1 MDVGRGA
8 GGAVWRIG
16 HFIQEIRQ
24 VPGLRAASVG
34 IPPLLADIIRKALTS
49 RVDVDVM
56 VEIAMSPHLIE
67 HLKAFD
73 PDVVVIACG
82 PDGDTN
88 LATKVA
94 AALMHAKVIIVSE
107 DARYILN
114 AGDECEFTADALADL
129 LI

>member
-8 GGAVWRIG
+8 AGAVWRIG
-16 HFIQEIRQ
+16 HFIEEIRQ

-56 VEIAMSPHLIE
+56 VEIPVSPHLIE
-67 HLKAFD
+67 HLKRFD
-73 PDVVVIACG
+73 PDVVVITCD
-82 PDGDTN
+82 PDGDMN
-88 LATKVA
+88 LAARVA
-94 AALMHAKVIIVSE
+94 AALMRAKVVMVSE

-114 AGDECEFTADALADL
+114 AGNEREFTADALADL